1 MPSLDQAARDY
12 GGVSLDD
19 ERLVVVH
26 LLLYGLGSGAP
37 SLEDACEWA
46 RHYGLDERA
55 NHVVL
60 VGDPLMLGPA
70 SHRLIPGLQLVGADF
85 RLRLDAAGR
94 GAPHDLWRE
103 LWPAVG
109 PALAEVR
116 AQQPLAR

>member
-26 LLLYGLGSGAP
+26 LLLYGLDMEAP
-37 SLEDACEWA
+37 SLEDARAWA
-46 RHYGLDERA
+46 GHYGLDERE

-60 VGDPLMLGPA
+60 VGDERYVSKA
-70 SHRLIPGLQLVGADF
+70 SYRMIPGLQLVGADF
-85 RLRLDAAGR
+85 TLRVDAAGR
-94 GAPHDLWRE
+94 GAPNDMWRE

-109 PALAEVR
+109 PALDEVR
-116 AQQPLAR
+116 PAAR